1 MLLWLTGNGTSFSY
15 SMILLKQRIGETN
28 HGNTRTSSTRLV
40 GGPAELGTLSFSG
53 FQGFSGFHPGSEVFL
68 HQELQ

>member
-1 MLLWLTGNGTSFSY
+1 MVDRELRNGTFFAY

-40 GGPAELGTLSFSG
+40 GGPAELGTLF
-53 FQGFSGFHPGSEVFL
+53 FRVPGFHPGSEVFL